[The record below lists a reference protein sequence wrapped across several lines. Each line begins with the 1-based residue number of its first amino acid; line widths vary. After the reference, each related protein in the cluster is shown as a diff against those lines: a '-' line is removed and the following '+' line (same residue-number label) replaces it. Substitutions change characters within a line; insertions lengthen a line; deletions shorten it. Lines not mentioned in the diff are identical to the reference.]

1 MTLIVDAAPLVAL
14 ADASDRLHD
23 QVRSVLTSEPGP
35 LVIPAP
41 VTAEV
46 DYLLGARHGT
56 VARRRFLADLAAGRF
71 TVACLEREDY
81 AAVAEIDLRYSDLD
95 LGLADCSLIV
105 LAHRNTTERVLSFDE
120 RHLRAVAPIG
130 GGTFTILPAD
140 AQRGAG
146 S

>member
-14 ADASDRLHD
+14 ADSADRMRD
-23 QVRSVLTSEPGP
+23 AVRAALADEDGE

-46 DYLLGARHGT
+46 DYLLGARHGD

-71 TVACLEREDY
+71 GVEALERSDYQTVLDLESRYED
-81 AAVAEIDLRYSDLD
+81 LG

-105 LAHRNTTERVLSFDE
+105 LAARYETERVLSFDE
-120 RHLRAVAPIG
+120 RHLRAVTPLQG
-130 GGTFTILPAD
+130 GAFKLLPAD
-140 AQRGAG
+140 D
-146 S
+146 

>member
-14 ADASDRLHD
+14 ADASDLMHD
-23 QVRSVLTSEPGP
+23 RVRSILTSEPGP

-46 DYLLGARHGT
+46 DYLLGARHGPI
-56 VARRRFLADLAAGRF
+56 ARRRFLADLAAGRF
-71 TVACLEREDY
+71 TVGCLEGEDY
-81 AAVAEIDLRYSDLD
+81 AAVAEIDLRYSDLE
-95 LGLADCSLIV
+95 LGLADCSLVV
-105 LAHRNTTERVLSFDE
+105 LADRHATDRVLSFDE

-130 GGTFTILPAD
+130 GGAFTILPAD
-140 AQRGAG
+140 AAG

>member
-14 ADASDRLHD
+14 ADSSDRLHER
-23 QVRSVLTSEPGP
+23 VRSVLRSEPGQ

-46 DYLLGARHGT
+46 DHLLGIRHGAI
-56 VARRRFLADLAAGRF
+56 ARRRFLADLAAGRF
-71 TVACLEREDY
+71 TVGCLEGEDY
-81 AAVAEIDLRYSDLD
+81 AAVAEIDLKYSDLD

-105 LAHRNTTERVLSFDE
+105 MAHRHATDRVLSFDE

-130 GGTFTILPAD
+130 GGAFTILPAD
-140 AQRGAG
+140 DQSG
-146 S
+146 SGS

>member
-1 MTLIVDAAPLVAL
+1 MTLIIDAAPLVAL
-14 ADASDRLHD
+14 ADNSDRLHER
-23 QVRSVLTSEPGP
+23 VRFVLASEPGQ

-46 DYLLGARHGT
+46 DYLLGVRHGA

-71 TVACLEREDY
+71 MVGCLEGEDY
-81 AAVAEIDLRYSDLD
+81 AAVAEIDLKYSDLG

-105 LAHRNTTERVLSFDE
+105 TAHRHATDRVLSFDE
-120 RHLRAVAPIG
+120 RHLRAVTPIG
-130 GGTFTILPAD
+130 GGAFTILPAD
-140 AQRGAG
+140 GQGEAG

>member
-14 ADASDRLHD
+14 ADASDRLHGA
-23 QVRSVLTSEPGP
+23 VRSILTSEPGP

-46 DYLLGARHGT
+46 DYLLGARHGP

-71 TVACLEREDY
+71 MVGCLESEDY

-95 LGLADCSLIV
+95 LGLADCSLVV
-105 LAHRNTTERVLSFDE
+105 LADRHATDRILSFDE
-120 RHLRAVAPIG
+120 RDLRAVAPIG
-130 GGTFTILPAD
+130 GGAFTILPAD
-140 AQRGAG
+140 ARV
-146 S
+146 

>member
-14 ADASDRLHD
+14 ADSADRLHEA
-23 QVRSVLTSEPGP
+23 VKSTLVSEPGS

-46 DYLLGARHGT
+46 DYLLGVRHGPT
-56 VARRRFLADLAAGRF
+56 ARRRFLADLAGGRF
-71 TVACLEREDY
+71 TVGCLEGEDH
-81 AAVAEIDLRYSDLD
+81 ATVAEIDLHYADLG

-105 LAHRNTTERVLSFDE
+105 LAHRYATDRLLSFDE

-130 GGTFTILPAD
+130 GGAFTILPAD
-140 AQRGAG
+140 G
-146 S
+146 

>member
-23 QVRSVLTSEPGP
+23 RVTSVLTSEPGP

-46 DYLLGARHGT
+46 DYLFGVRHGA
-56 VARRRFLADLAAGRF
+56 VARRRFLADLAAVRF
-71 TVACLEREDY
+71 TVGCLEGEDY
-81 AAVAEIDLRYSDLD
+81 ATAAEIDLRYSDLD

-105 LAHRNTTERVLSFDE
+105 LAHRHATDRVLSFDE

-140 AQRGAG
+140 ARGGAG